1 MTSPAHNL
9 NVSSTTKLPT
19 LDLLEA
25 IDKHFAYR
33 TEIISLRKML
43 EDRTYQLR
51 IIQKKLLN
59 RFKDKNPSALNNLD
73 FLLQHTYAQVIEISS
88 QIENLKK
95 DQSLL
100 GVALSNAVTSNNLVL
115 RTLCNMK
122 AE

>member
-1 MTSPAHNL
+1 M
-9 NVSSTTKLPT
+9 PT
-19 LDLLEA
+19 LDMLEA
-25 IDKHFAYR
+25 IDKHFVYR
-33 TEIISLRKML
+33 SEIRSLRKTI

-73 FLLQHTYAQVIEISS
+73 FLLQHTYTQVIELGT

-95 DQSLL
+95 DQTIV
-100 GVALSNAVTSNNLVL
+100 GMALSNAVTSNNLVL

-122 AE
+122 EE